1 MPRALPVIDLTA
13 PICCAPVAAGRMGEA
28 EALEVALRLKALAD
42 PTRVRLMS
50 MLLTEGELCTC
61 DLAAEVGLSDATVS
75 HHLAQLR
82 KAGLAEGAR
91 RGMNVWYRARPES
104 LGALGRVLDPGSQIG
119 TASGSCPVT
128 A

>member
-1 MPRALPVIDLTA
+1 
-13 PICCAPVAAGRMGEA
+13 
-28 EALEVALRLKALAD
+28 
-42 PTRVRLMS
+42 MS

-82 KAGLAEGAR
+82 KAGLAEGTR

-104 LGALGRVLDPGSQIG
+104 LGALGRVLDPTPQIG
-119 TASGSCPVT
+119 MASGSSPVT